1 MAGASLPRGAFGDAA
16 SQAYPDARTTQM
28 LRDEAQSRDAWALD
42 QWVEASRQ
50 ARPDA
55 GPGGALRSTEFEL

>member
-1 MAGASLPRGAFGDAA
+1 MPRG
-16 SQAYPDARTTQM
+16 QAYPDARTTQM
-28 LRDEAQSRDAWALD
+28 LRDEARSRDAWALD
-42 QWVEASRQ
+42 QWIEASRH